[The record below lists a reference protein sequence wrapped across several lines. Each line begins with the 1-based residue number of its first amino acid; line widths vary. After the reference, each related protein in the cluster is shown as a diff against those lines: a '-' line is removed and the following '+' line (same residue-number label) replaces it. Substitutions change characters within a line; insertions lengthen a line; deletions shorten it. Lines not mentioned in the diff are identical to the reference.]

1 MKIKIYFLL
10 VGALFCNKLYA
21 QQGFPFA
28 DEIKAF
34 RHQDSLNFPKPGGI
48 LFIGGSSIRLWDDL
62 EQRFAGKPIIKRGVG
77 GSELND
83 LVKYYAPY
91 ILFPYKPRK
100 IFIYAGENDIFGGK
114 PVAAVLNEFEQLYGM
129 IRKEFPRTE
138 IYYLSIKLNPSRIS
152 SAPLFNQTN
161 TAIRKYL
168 AGKPGAQ
175 YIDVNTILFKPNS
188 SYPDS
193 AYFKPDMLHLNSKG
207 YDRWQQA
214 LKPFVK

>member
-1 MKIKIYFLL
+1 MKIKIYFFL
-10 VGALFCNKLYA
+10 VGILFCTRLYA
-21 QQGFPFA
+21 QQEFPFA
-28 DEIKAF
+28 DEIKVF
-34 RHQDSLNFPKPGGI
+34 RHQDSLNFPKLGGI

-62 EQRFAGKPIIKRGVG
+62 EQRFAGEPIIKRGVG

-83 LVKYYAPY
+83 LVKYYTPY

-114 PVAAVLNEFEQLYGM
+114 PVAVVLNEFEQLYVM
-129 IRKEFPRTE
+129 IRKELPGTE
-138 IYYLSIKLNPSRIS
+138 IYYLSIKSNPSRIS

-161 TAIRKYL
+161 TAIQEYL
-168 AGKPGAQ
+168 AGKPKAH
-175 YIDVNTILFKPNS
+175 YINVNTILFKPNS
-188 SYPDS
+188 NYPDS

-214 LKPFVK
+214 VKPFVK